1 MRHVGENI
9 KRIRKAKKM
18 TISDLAGEQISRG
31 MISLIENG
39 KTQPSIERLQY
50 LADKLNVT
58 VSDLLGNYTK
68 SELQQ
73 IIIEAKSFIENHSRD
88 EVLLLISPILK
99 QLDDT
104 VEAAILHELFT
115 EASDQYE
122 EWALIRAIKI
132 YEKNGMVDQAVS
144 VKLKIAVNQLE
155 NGTAEEALKILED
168 CSNCQQA
175 STIIRCFMLWAI
187 AQEAVGDVV
196 KAVDMLDRTIQMARQ
211 SLELGEYYE
220 LLQMKALLHY
230 EIGDHESARS
240 IVNTANT
247 FVQTLQNESLLA
259 KHGIFFIHLEE
270 YYESNDEIAVEL
282 ADEYVKYILLD
293 SPLSP
298 EQKRSYIELAY
309 DLKARALVKMDEYN
323 EAWELFQQVPK
334 NAEIRCNNFP
344 LVRSIKWISTS
355 YQALC
360 LAGLGKQVEA
370 STLAKETLGKLKDRP
385 HSSYYRFAKEV
396 ADKFTI
402 VNR

>member
-39 KTQPSIERLQY
+39 KTHPSIERLQY

-73 IIIEAKSFIENHSRD
+73 IIFEAKSLIENQSFE
-88 EVLLLISPILK
+88 EVLLLISPILE
-99 QLDDT
+99 QLDDS
-104 VEAAILHELFT
+104 VEVAILYELNAQ
-115 EASDQYE
+115 ASEHYE
-122 EWALIRAIKI
+122 EWALTRAIEI
-132 YEKNGMVDQAVS
+132 YEKNGMVEEAGAVR
-144 VKLKIAVNQLE
+144 LTMAVNHLE
-155 NGTAEEALKILED
+155 NGAAKDALRVLED

-175 STIIRCFMLWAI
+175 STIIRCLMLKAI
-187 AQEAVGDVV
+187 GQEAIGDVA
-196 KAVDMLDRTIQMARQ
+196 KALDLLESSIQMAQ
-211 SLELGEYYE
+211 KCLELGEYYE
-220 LLQMKALLHY
+220 LLKMKALLHY

-247 FVQTLQNESLLA
+247 FIQTLQNESLLA

-270 YYESNDEIAVEL
+270 FYENNDEIAIEL
-282 ADEYVKYILLD
+282 ADEYVKYMLLD

-298 EQKRSYIELAY
+298 DEKKSYIEYAY
-309 DLKARALVKMDEYN
+309 DLKARALVKMDEYS
-323 EAWELFQQVPK
+323 EAWELFQQVSFTEK
-334 NAEIRCNNFP
+334 SLRDFP
-344 LVRSIKWISTS
+344 LSRSIKWISNS

-360 LAGLGKQVEA
+360 LAKLGKQKEA
-370 STLAKETLGKLKDRP
+370 NNIAIETLEELSDRP

-396 ADKFTI
+396 AERFT
-402 VNR
+402 VLNR